1 MGNLMAIIGVLR
13 VMDWDTA
20 GEPHLG
26 LEEIGDGLMLKAILL
41 RAGFTVCGE
50 RQLGERRGGKPLF
63 GSAPTLLGHLCH
75 REGMRTFAPRCLQ
88 R

>member
-26 LEEIGDGLMLKAILL
+26 LEEISDGLVLKAILL

-63 GSAPTLLGHLCH
+63 GSAPTLLGGLCH
-75 REGMRTFAPRCLQ
+75 REGMRTLAPRCLQ